1 MIYRVRFAPEAEV
14 DLDDAVRWYERQRVG
29 LGLALVAEVNEVVT
43 GIERWPQLGALVLDV
58 ETPLAARRIPV
69 RRFPYYVVWVV
80 IDDLIYIVAVA
91 HNRRRPGYWATR
103 MGEQ

>member
-14 DLDDAVRWYERQRVG
+14 DLDDAVRWYERQRAG
-29 LGLALVAEVNEVVT
+29 LGLALVAEVNEVVS
-43 GIERWPQLGALVLDV
+43 GIERWPQLGALVPDV
-58 ETPLAARRIPV
+58 ETAITSRRIPV

-91 HNRRRPGYWATR
+91 HNRRRPGYWTQR
-103 MGEQ
+103 VEEQ